1 MPADIN
7 TKKVQLS
14 IAFILLLCILV
25 YFSMDQITVTSR
37 NLTKTLETGRGFA
50 SFSSERKPIPPVSN
64 RRNIAHILQ
73 QEGMKVGAELGV
85 QKGAF
90 ARHTLDIWKSCERY
104 YLVCCFI

>member
-25 YFSMDQITVTSR
+25 YFSMDQM
-37 NLTKTLETGRGFA
+37 TKTLETGRGFA